1 MVFALTVYF
10 LTVQQRA
17 RPLGEGGAGL
27 AVGWGQVGG
36 EFFRKWGYGRGRKSV
51 AALGREWGNVASTVC
66 ADEEAMLGGN
76 VDERYGTKT
85 RQ

>member
-1 MVFALTVYF
+1 MVA
-10 LTVQQRA
+10 A
-17 RPLGEGGAGL
+17 
-27 AVGWGQVGG
+27 
-36 EFFRKWGYGRGRKSV
+36 GRGRVFPEAGVRPRPQKRCGS
-51 AALGREWGNVASTVC
+51 GREWGNVASTVC

>member
-1 MVFALTVYF
+1 MGVDGFCFDCVLSHCA
-10 LTVQQRA
+10 A
-17 RPLGEGGAGL
+17 ASS
-27 AVGWGQVGG
+27 AVGGGVARWWGQVGG
-36 EFFRKWGYGRGRKSV
+36 EFFRKRGYGRGRRSV
-51 AALGREWGNVASTVC
+51 AALAGSGGNVASTVC